1 MRANYN
7 VNGKIII
14 AYLFDDMLSKDG
26 FPRKTIEVYRGK
38 SGNTIKKNLHKDEN
52 GSFFYWDN
60 EKVYVKNYEYLSAE
74 ELVEYVKN
82 ARENGDWVN
91 EDTIL
96 ATLLNES
103 DKLNVVYPLPK
114 IDMVVPFL
122 GISIC
127 GTKTQETVCKFT
139 EEKYK
144 KDQWHYKVSLAP
156 VDENMNMSV
165 VSRHPYFSDLCS
177 EIRTGRVELRLAQ
190 EKAIA

>member
-7 VNGKIII
+7 VNGKIIT

>member
-7 VNGKIII
+7 VNGKIIT

-139 EEKYK
+139 EERYK